1 MERHVSHVI
10 DTPAL
15 YREDLIIRLYIQST
29 FIVQVVVDK
38 HEGSVEFP
46 FIPVQQDNIIRKR

>member
-15 YREDLIIRLYIQST
+15 YRENLIIRFYTQST
-29 FIVQVVVDK
+29 FIIQVVVDK
-38 HEGSVEFP
+38 HKGSVEFP
-46 FIPVQQDNIIRKR
+46 FIPIQRKSFPA